1 MRALVAGWFSFEQ
14 MGASAGDLLAR
25 DVVCSWLDSA
35 GRPYDVAMARPFQG
49 GVDWERVDPSDYSEV
64 VFVCGPF
71 GNGPPLS
78 DFLERFR
85 AQALVGVNLSMLEPL
100 EAWDPFDLLI
110 ERDSSRT
117 TRPDVSLLSP
127 PSSVPVAGLV
137 LIDNQPEYGDRDRR
151 EAADDLIARTLADRE
166 IAAIRIDTRL
176 DKNST
181 GLRSPGEI
189 EAVIARMDV
198 VVTTRLHGTVLA
210 IKRGVP
216 PLVIDPVAGGA
227 KVRRQAE
234 TIGWPAVFGADTAD
248 PEGVAAALD
257 WCLSEEAREA
267 ARACCARGMQT
278 LGRARDEF
286 LGFLSSRSAGTG

>member
-1 MRALVAGWFSFEQ
+1 VRALVAGWFSFEQ

-35 GRPYDVAMARPFQG
+35 GRPYDIAVAAPFQG
-49 GVDWERVDPSDYSEV
+49 GVDWERVDPSNYSEV

-71 GNGPPLS
+71 GSGPPLS

-85 AQALVGVNLSMLEPL
+85 AQALVGVNLSLLEPL
-100 EAWDPFDLLI
+100 EAWNPFDLLI

-117 TRPDVSLLSP
+117 ARPDVSLLSP

-137 LIDNQPEYGDRDRR
+137 LIDSQPEYGERDRR
-151 EAADDLIARTLADRE
+151 EAANELIARTLADRE
-166 IAAIRIDTRL
+166 IAVIRVDTRL
-176 DKNST
+176 DENST
-181 GLRSPGEI
+181 GLKNPGEV

-198 VVTTRLHGTVLA
+198 IVTTRLHGTVLA

-234 TIGWPAVFGADTAD
+234 TIGWPAVCGADTAD
-248 PEGVAAALD
+248 PDSLAAALD
-257 WCLSEEAREA
+257 WCLSEKARETV
-267 ARACCARGMQT
+267 RTCRARGVGM

-286 LGFLSSRSAGTG
+286 LAYLSNNSAGLG